1 MVNEMKNIGIISNNK
16 NKRAL
21 SIAKEIYDFLVGKK
35 NNVFLL
41 DGDQMPSMYK
51 LPALLEKDFTSQVD
65 LLISVGGDGTF
76 LRASKYSFKREIPII
91 GINVGNLGFL
101 AEVSIE
107 NMYKALEYVLEETY
121 EIEDRMLIEAVI
133 YRNKKIISDDNNPY
147 IALNEFTINRTMFAK
162 LVTVEVIINDF
173 PVMNFRA
180 DGVII
185 STPTGST
192 AYSLS
197 AGGPVVEPKNEVM
210 IVTPICAHTLC
221 SRSIV
226 ISPKNELKVRI
237 KARNKNASLNVDGVR
252 KNVDIQPEDIFKI
265 KKSNLK
271 LKLITFDKDI
281 FFKIFKDKLL

>member
-1 MVNEMKNIGIISNNK
+1 MKNIGIISNNK

-21 SIAKEIYDFLVGKK
+21 SIAKEIYDFLIGKK
-35 NNVFLL
+35 INVFLL
-41 DGDQMPSMYK
+41 DGDKMPDIYK

-65 LLISVGGDGTF
+65 SLISVGGDGTF
-76 LRASKYSFKREIPII
+76 LRASKYSFKREIPIM

-107 NMYKALEYVLEETY
+107 NMYKAIEYVLEETY

-133 YRNKKIISDDNNPY
+133 YRNEKIISDDNNPY

-162 LVTVEVIINDF
+162 LITVEVIINDF

>member
-1 MVNEMKNIGIISNNK
+1 MKNIGIISNNK

-21 SIAKEIYDFLVGKK
+21 SIAKEIYDFLIGKK
-35 NNVFLL
+35 IDVFLL
-41 DGDQMPSMYK
+41 DGDKLPGIYK
-51 LPALLEKDFTSQVD
+51 LPANLEKDFTSHVD

-76 LRASKYSFKREIPII
+76 LRASKYSFKREIPIM

-133 YRNKKIISDDNNPY
+133 YRNEKIISDANNPY
-147 IALNEFTINRTMFAK
+147 IALNEFTINRTMFTK
-162 LVTVEVIINDF
+162 LITVEVIINDF

-197 AGGPVVEPKNEVM
+197 AGGPVVEPKNEVL

-237 KARNKNASLNVDGVR
+237 NARNKNASLNVDGVR
-252 KNVDIQPEDIFKI
+252 KNVDMQPEDIFKI

>member
-1 MVNEMKNIGIISNNK
+1 MKNIGIISNNK

-21 SIAKEIYDFLVGKK
+21 SIAKEIYDFLIGKK
-35 NNVFLL
+35 INVFLL
-41 DGDQMPSMYK
+41 DGDKMPDIYK

-65 LLISVGGDGTF
+65 SLISVGGDGTF
-76 LRASKYSFKREIPII
+76 LRASKYSFKREIPIM

-107 NMYKALEYVLEETY
+107 NMYKAIEYVLEETY

-133 YRNKKIISDDNNPY
+133 YRNEKIISDDNNPY

-162 LVTVEVIINDF
+162 LITVEVIINDF

-226 ISPKNELKVRI
+226 ISLKNELKVRI
-237 KARNKNASLNVDGVR
+237 RARNKNASLNVDGVR

>member
-1 MVNEMKNIGIISNNK
+1 MKNIGIISNNK

-21 SIAKEIYDFLVGKK
+21 SIAKEIYDFLIGKK
-35 NNVFLL
+35 INVFLL
-41 DGDQMPSMYK
+41 DGDKMPSIYK
-51 LPALLEKDFTSQVD
+51 LPSHLEKDFTSQVD
-65 LLISVGGDGTF
+65 SLISVGGDGTF
-76 LRASKYSFKREIPII
+76 LRASKYSFKREIPIM

-133 YRNKKIISDDNNPY
+133 YRNEKIISDDNNPY

-162 LVTVEVIINDF
+162 LITVEVIINDF

>member
-1 MVNEMKNIGIISNNK
+1 MKNIGIISNNK

-21 SIAKEIYDFLVGKK
+21 SIAKEIYDFLIGKK
-35 NNVFLL
+35 INVFLL
-41 DGDQMPSMYK
+41 DGDKMPDIYK
-51 LPALLEKDFTSQVD
+51 LPAHSEKDFTSQVD

-76 LRASKYSFKREIPII
+76 LRASKYSFKREIPIM

-101 AEVSIE
+101 AEVNVE

-133 YRNKKIISDDNNPY
+133 YRNEKIISDDNNPY

-162 LVTVEVIINDF
+162 LITVEVIINDF

-197 AGGPVVEPKNEVM
+197 AGGPVVEPKNEVL